1 MAEIATEYKP
11 ATSEEFD
18 SFVAFCDSENGWKLC
33 WENKDKSVRVWEQP
47 VSELT
52 NNADQHHSQIN
63 LPSTLYECGQLMM
76 T

>member
-33 WENKDKSVRVWEQP
+33 WENKDKTVRVWEQP
-47 VSELT
+47 VCVLQIMLIIT
-52 NNADQHHSQIN
+52 VRQIFHQHCANVGS
-63 LPSTLYECGQLMM
+63 L
-76 T
+76 